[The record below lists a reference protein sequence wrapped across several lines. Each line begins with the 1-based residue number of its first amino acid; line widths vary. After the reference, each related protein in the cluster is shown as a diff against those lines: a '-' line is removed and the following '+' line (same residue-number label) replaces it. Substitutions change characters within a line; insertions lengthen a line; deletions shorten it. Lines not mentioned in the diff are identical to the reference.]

1 MANRQNLIDTYQNNP
16 TLQSKYTQQQYL
28 DLFGFG
34 QSTPTPAP
42 PPPAAPTPPVENII
56 GQNLNQDRGGGI
68 QELQQTFTRT
78 TPKSTPAMSDISSQ
92 NLSAYLQNP
101 NLQAKYENF
110 GQYDKFVQSQMPK
123 PNFIQQGITGI
134 KNFFTDNRFF
144 QPKKAGTLGTR
155 LANQPKI
162 PGAAMILNQIT
173 GGSPFDPAS
182 RKYNYDFEN
191 QLNYLE
197 GLTATGQN
205 MIGRDPN
212 TYGLK
217 YGPDSVLSG
226 KNVISG
232 FGSNS
237 YTKALDNYIDKMTSR
252 GTIDGVF
259 DTSNLTAFQL
269 AKLNKAIAEK
279 KAYTQK
285 SIDLANIANKEKIE
299 KERAAKLAADAAA
312 GAFKDTVQQDKGG
325 GGTWKDQTAA
335 KESQGQKVAGP
346 GFGKGAYFEDGG
358 RVYLY
363 DRQEMSNGG
372 SADDDNY
379 EPSDFS
385 KKVNE
390 LMDDGY
396 EFGEAVREAM
406 KQGYNKGGS
415 VKKKKDREDY
425 SDGGRV
431 YLYDRQD

>member
-16 TLQSKYTQQQYL
+16 TLQSRYTQQQYL

-42 PPPAAPTPPVENII
+42 PPPTTPTPPVQNII

-78 TPKSTPAMSDISSQ
+78 TPKSIPAMSNISSQ
-92 NLSAYLQNP
+92 NLSKFLQTP
-101 NLQAKYENF
+101 ELQAKYENF
-110 GQYDKFVQSQMPK
+110 GEYDKFMQSQMPQ
-123 PNFIQQGITGI
+123 PNFIQRGITGV
-134 KNFFTDNRFF
+134 KDFFTDNRFF
-144 QPKKAGTLGTR
+144 QPKVAGTLGTR

-162 PGAAMILNQIT
+162 PGAAMILSKIT

-182 RKYNYDFEN
+182 KKYNYDFEN

-197 GLTATGQN
+197 GLTGAGQN
-205 MIGRDPN
+205 MIGRDPG
-212 TYGLK
+212 TGGLK

-237 YTKALDNYIDKMTSR
+237 YTKALDNYIDKMKSR

-335 KESQGQKVAGP
+335 KESQGQSVAGP

-363 DRQEMSNGG
+363 DRQEMANGGEAESYADIIDAYNNGVGVIEGESLTDYIRRNRIKILDPTEKANGG
-372 SADDDNY
+372 S
-379 EPSDFS
+379 
-385 KKVNE
+385 
-390 LMDDGY
+390 
-396 EFGEAVREAM
+396 VR
-406 KQGYNKGGS
+406 K
-415 VKKKKDREDY
+415 DY

>member
-1 MANRQNLIDTYQNNP
+1 MAQRDNLIATYQSNP
-16 TLQSKYTQQQYL
+16 TLQSQYTQQQYL

-34 QSTPTPAP
+34 QSTTPPTT
-42 PPPAAPTPPVENII
+42 PPAAPTPPVQNII
-56 GQNLNQDRGGGI
+56 GQNLDQDRGGGGGI

-110 GQYDKFVQSQMPK
+110 GQYDEFMQSQMPK
-123 PNFIQQGITGI
+123 PNFIQQAITGI

-144 QPKKAGTLGTR
+144 QPKVAGTLGTR

-182 RKYNYDFEN
+182 KKYNYDLEN

-205 MIGRDPN
+205 MIGRDPG
-212 TYGLK
+212 TGGLK
-217 YGPDSVLSG
+217 YGTDSVLSG

-232 FGSNS
+232 FGTNS
-237 YTKALDNYIDKMTSR
+237 YTKALDNYIDKMKSR

-259 DTSNLTAFQL
+259 DTSNLTDYQL
-269 AKLNKAIAEK
+269 AQLNKAIAEK
-279 KAYTQK
+279 KSYTKK
-285 SIDLANIANKEKIE
+285 SIDLVNIANKEKIE
-299 KERAAKLAADAAA
+299 KERAANLAADAAA

-335 KESQGQKVAGP
+335 KESQGQSVAGP
-346 GFGKGAYFEDGG
+346 GFGKGAYFADGG

-363 DRQEMSNGG
+363 NRL
-372 SADDDNY
+372 
-379 EPSDFS
+379 
-385 KKVNE
+385 K
-390 LMDDGY
+390 
-396 EFGEAVREAM
+396 
-406 KQGYNKGGS
+406 
-415 VKKKKDREDY
+415 
-425 SDGGRV
+425 
-431 YLYDRQD
+431 

>member
-1 MANRQNLIDTYQNNP
+1 
-16 TLQSKYTQQQYL
+16 
-28 DLFGFG
+28 LFGFG

-42 PPPAAPTPPVENII
+42 PPPTNPTPPDGQNII
-56 GQNLNQDRGGGI
+56 GQNLNQGGGGGGI
-68 QELQQTFTRT
+68 QGLQQTFTRT
-78 TPKSTPAMSDISSQ
+78 QPRAPKFDPNINPAAQLTGAGRLDPMGSDVDYFNAFGNDPRRFDFGFTTSSIPGQ
-92 NLSAYLQNP
+92 EGY
-101 NLQAKYENF
+101 QAPSKYFEEPSMM
-110 GQYDKFVQSQMPK
+110 QK
-123 PNFIQQGITGI
+123 GITAI
-134 KNFFTDNRFF
+134 KDFFTDNRFF
-144 QPKKAGTLGTR
+144 QPKVAGTLGTR

-162 PGAAMILNQIT
+162 PGAAMILSKIT

-182 RKYNYDFEN
+182 KKYNYDFEN

-205 MIGRDPN
+205 MIGRDPG
-212 TYGLK
+212 TGGLK

-237 YTKALDNYIDKMTSR
+237 YTKALDNYIDKMKSR

-335 KESQGQKVAGP
+335 KESQGQSVAGP

-372 SADDDNY
+372 SADDDDY
-379 EPSDFS
+379 KPSDFS

-396 EFGEAVREAM
+396 DFGEAVREAM
-406 KQGYNKGGS
+406 NKDIIK
-415 VKKKKDREDY
+415 VD
-425 SDGGRV
+425 
-431 YLYDRQD
+431 Q